1 MHTHFQEC
9 LDNQSVLI
17 HTCMMSMMTVR
28 VLSWVGPRN
37 FRTRFIRVMLLHSM
51 KSSSPSWLLRTS
63 SSFNNSATCGEFNVL
78 LRNLELK
85 KQNWVNYK
93 QQLDPRFF
101 LLQKFQGIKLWTVLS
116 VKGKTRFSKKKG
128 SYILPAILHHS
139 LNVCSQL
146 HCNTFMMSSPNLERS
161 FLLNL
166 E

>member
-93 QQLDPRFF
+93 QQLDPHFF

-116 VKGKTRFSKKKG
+116 VKGKTRFSKKKVLIYYQLFCTIPWMYAP
-128 SYILPAILHHS
+128 SFIAIPS
-139 LNVCSQL
+139 WWV
-146 HCNTFMMSSPNLERS
+146 
-161 FLLNL
+161 LLIWRGL
-166 E
+166 FF

>member
-1 MHTHFQEC
+1 MHTHFQDC

-63 SSFNNSATCGEFNVL
+63 SSFNNSATCGVFNVL

-85 KQNWVNYK
+85 KTELG
-93 QQLDPRFF
+93 QLQTATRSTFF
-101 LLQKFQGIKLWTVLS
+101 SFTEISGDKTKKCFISKRKNKILL
-116 VKGKTRFSKKKG
+116 KKKKSFLYII
-128 SYILPAILHHS
+128 SYSAPVPECMLPA
-139 LNVCSQL
+139 
-146 HCNTFMMSSPNLERS
+146 
-161 FLLNL
+161 
-166 E
+166 